1 MEISGKKKFLTP
13 AQALERLRK
22 YCAFQERSQQ
32 EVRNKLVELGQ
43 RGNEMENII
52 VQLIEEGF
60 LNEERFALAFARGKF
75 RMKEWGRTKIVRE
88 LKRKGIS
95 DYCINKALKEIDDRD
110 YRKTLLAALKRKAP
124 GLKDKN
130 IFSRRQKLSNYLI
143 GKGFEPELVW
153 EEVKEYFSSE

>member
-1 MEISGKKKFLTP
+1 METPGKKKFLTP
-13 AQALERLRK
+13 TQALERLRK

-43 RGNEMENII
+43 RGNELENIM

-60 LNEERFALAFARGKF
+60 LNEERFALAYARGKF

-110 YRKTLLAALKRKAP
+110 YRKTMLAALKKKAP
-124 GLKDKN
+124 TLKDKN

-143 GKGFEPELVW
+143 GRGFEPELVW